1 MEIHQIE
8 HRTKLKRDKSNQ
20 AISLATQGKWDEAAT
35 INQELLDVIPDD
47 VEALN
52 RMGKAL
58 SETGRY
64 ADARKA
70 LESALEISPSNA
82 IARKNL
88 DRMAGL
94 KDAPTSSKPNNG
106 AMGRLTPQVFIEE
119 SGKST
124 TTSLL
129 GLADASVFAQVT
141 SADVVGLVVDGAT
154 VEVQNR
160 DGQSLGRLEPKLAAR
175 LIKLLDG
182 GNKYV
187 AAVASI
193 SAKGV
198 EMVVGETYQSSKMS
212 GLVSFPAPEGRAS
225 PYIADMDVDLDDGAD
240 FDTSASWTQPAGVS
254 DGAEE
259 SSEEQDPVKVKQ
271 QRPTRAL
278 ADEEV
283 EDEEDEE
290 IEV

>member
-35 INQELLDVIPDD
+35 VNQELLDVIPDD

>member
-35 INQELLDVIPDD
+35 VNQELLDVIPDD

-58 SETGRY
+58 SQTGRY

>member
-35 INQELLDVIPDD
+35 VNQELLDVIPDD

-106 AMGRLTPQVFIEE
+106 AMGHLTPQVFIEE

-141 SADVVGLVVDGAT
+141 SADVVDGDGIGLLGFVEPLYVYAAFCSFVLGGTTEPDIVSRCHDCLDAVDAALASLRVGD
-154 VEVQNR
+154 VDEVNQANA
-160 DGQSLGRLEPKLAAR
+160 DALAQDLLAR
-175 LIKLLDG
+175 LA
-182 GNKYV
+182 GNRAGAAGDWETDQKIV
-187 AAVASI
+187 A
-193 SAKGV
+193 
-198 EMVVGETYQSSKMS
+198 MYSSD
-212 GLVSFPAPEGRAS
+212 
-225 PYIADMDVDLDDGAD
+225 IDVDI
-240 FDTSASWTQPAGVS
+240 PH
-254 DGAEE
+254 
-259 SSEEQDPVKVKQ
+259 
-271 QRPTRAL
+271 
-278 ADEEV
+278 
-283 EDEEDEE
+283 
-290 IEV
+290 

>member
-8 HRTKLKRDKSNQ
+8 HQTKLKRDKSNQ

-35 INQELLDVIPDD
+35 VNQELLDVIPDD

-52 RMGKAL
+52 RLGKAL

-70 LESALEISPSNA
+70 LERALEIAPSNA

-88 DRMAGL
+88 DRMVGL
-94 KDAPTSSKPNNG
+94 KDVPTSNKSNG
-106 AMGRLTPQVFIEE
+106 LMGRLTPHVFIEE

-129 GLADASVFAQVT
+129 GLGNASVLGQVT
-141 SADVVGLVVDGAT
+141 NGDIVGIVVNGAT

-160 DGQSLGRLEPKLAAR
+160 EGQRLGRLEPKLAAR
-175 LIKLLDG
+175 LIKLLEG

-193 SAKGV
+193 AAKGV
-198 EMVVGETYQSSKMS
+198 AVALRETYQSSKMS
-212 GLVSFPAPEGRAS
+212 GLASFPAPKGRA
-225 PYIADMDVDLDDGAD
+225 PAYIADMDVDLDDDAG
-240 FDTSASWTQPAGVS
+240 FDTSANWTPLAD
-254 DGAEE
+254 DGEPAEE
-259 SSEEQDPVKVKQ
+259 PSEEQAPVKVKQ

-278 ADEEV
+278 ADEEG

>member
-35 INQELLDVIPDD
+35 VNQELLDVIPDD

-193 SAKGV
+193 
-198 EMVVGETYQSSKMS
+198 
-212 GLVSFPAPEGRAS
+212 
-225 PYIADMDVDLDDGAD
+225 
-240 FDTSASWTQPAGVS
+240 
-254 DGAEE
+254 
-259 SSEEQDPVKVKQ
+259 
-271 QRPTRAL
+271 
-278 ADEEV
+278 
-283 EDEEDEE
+283 
-290 IEV
+290 

>member
-8 HRTKLKRDKSNQ
+8 HLTKLKRDKSNQ
-20 AISLATQGKWDEAAT
+20 AIALATQGKWDEAAAV
-35 INQELLDVIPDD
+35 NQELLDVIPDD

-52 RMGKAL
+52 RLGKAL

-64 ADARKA
+64 GDACKA
-70 LESALEISPSNA
+70 LKRALEISPSNA

-88 DRMAGL
+88 DRMSGL
-94 KDAPTSSKPNNG
+94 KDAPTPKKSG
-106 AMGRLTPQVFIEE
+106 GTAGRLAPQVFIEE

-129 GLADASVFAQVT
+129 GLGDATVLGQVT
-141 SADVVGLVVDGAT
+141 SGDTVELVVDGAT
-154 VEVQNR
+154 VEVQNH
-160 DGQSLGRLEPKLAAR
+160 DGQRLGRLEPKLAAR

-198 EMVVGETYQSSKMS
+198 GVVVRETYQSSKMS
-212 GLVSFPAPEGRAS
+212 GLVSFPAPRGRAQA
-225 PYIADMDVDLDDGAD
+225 YNADMDVDLDEGAD
-240 FDTSASWTQPAGVS
+240 FDTSAGWTPPTDDS
-254 DGAEE
+254 DAAEE
-259 SSEEQDPVKVKQ
+259 PSEEQAPVKVKQ
-271 QRPTRAL
+271 QRRTRPCR
-278 ADEEV
+278 
-283 EDEEDEE
+283 
-290 IEV
+290 

>member
-20 AISLATQGKWDEAAT
+20 AISLATQGNWDEAAAV
-35 INQELLDVIPDD
+35 NQELLDVIPDD

-52 RMGKAL
+52 RLGKAL

-64 ADARKA
+64 ADACKA
-70 LESALEISPSNA
+70 LKRALEISPSNA

-88 DRMAGL
+88 DRMSGL
-94 KDAPTSSKPNNG
+94 KDAPTSKKSGG
-106 AMGRLTPQVFIEE
+106 AVRRLTPQVFIEE

-129 GLADASVFAQVT
+129 DLGDATVLGQVT
-141 SADVVGLVVDGAT
+141 SGDTVELVVDGAT

-160 DGQSLGRLEPKLAAR
+160 DGQRLGRVDPKLAAR
-175 LIKLLDG
+175 LIKLLDS
-182 GNKYV
+182 GNKYM

-198 EMVVGETYQSSKMS
+198 AVVVRETYQSSKMS
-212 GLVSFPAPEGRAS
+212 GLVSFPAPKGRA
-225 PYIADMDVDLDDGAD
+225 PAYIADMDVDLDEGAE
-240 FDTSASWTQPAGVS
+240 FNTFASWTSSA
-254 DGAEE
+254 DDNAAAEE
-259 SSEEQDPVKVKQ
+259 SSEEQAPVKVKQ
-271 QRPTRAL
+271 QRRTRAL

-283 EDEEDEE
+283 DDEEDEE